1 MENYYEIL
9 ENIIDNWCFF
19 AWYNWLSHSKLCLWE
34 LRHVLQKLQLLLRKE
49 ILPYID
55 FLKIINLNLHENV
68 IVLHIFRKFCEKKCD
83 IFNCERPAPRHDTKT
98 LYKFHLTF
106 KNFNPKFDAFITNFD
121 RIKSIVVLMQ
131 IIC

>member
-1 MENYYEIL
+1 MRFWKISSTIDVFLLDIIDFLIQNCVCENY
-9 ENIIDNWCFF
+9 DT
-19 AWYNWLSHSKLCLWE
+19 SSKNYSFYWE
-34 LRHVLQKLQLLLRKE
+34 KKFYHTL
-49 ILPYID
+49 I